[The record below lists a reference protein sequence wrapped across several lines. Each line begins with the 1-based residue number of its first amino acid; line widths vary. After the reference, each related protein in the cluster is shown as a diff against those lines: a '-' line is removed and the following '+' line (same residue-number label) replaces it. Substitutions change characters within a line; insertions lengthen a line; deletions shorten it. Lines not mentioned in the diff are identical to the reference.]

1 MPGSTERP
9 IANVIQTDAAINPG
23 NSGGPLLNSKGEVI
37 GINTAIEP
45 SSNGIGF
52 CVPINT
58 AKTLLPALLKGG
70 EVKNAWLGIAGVDID
85 EELASKLSLPVKS
98 GVYIVNV
105 TKDSPADKASLKGS
119 GEDQQN
125 EPAAGGDII
134 VAVDGKNVS
143 KVEDLIVYFNT
154 KAPGD
159 KVTLTIYRDGKSQ
172 NVDVTLGEW
181 PASSTLTRQP
191 KQTPPATP
199 NAPDGGF
206 DFGPFHWDWQFPLP
220 EPKQPGN

>member
-1 MPGSTERP
+1 
-9 IANVIQTDAAINPG
+9 VC
-23 NSGGPLLNSKGEVI
+23 
-37 GINTAIEP
+37 
-45 SSNGIGF
+45 SSD
-52 CVPINT
+52 
-58 AKTLLPALLKGG
+58 LG

-105 TKDSPADKASLKGS
+105 TKDSPAEKASLKGS

-154 KAPGD
+154 NAPGD

-181 PASSTLTRQP
+181 PANTQLTQP
-191 KQTPPATP
+191 VPQQPRRPQTPTPTP
-199 NAPDGGF
+199 NAPNGGF